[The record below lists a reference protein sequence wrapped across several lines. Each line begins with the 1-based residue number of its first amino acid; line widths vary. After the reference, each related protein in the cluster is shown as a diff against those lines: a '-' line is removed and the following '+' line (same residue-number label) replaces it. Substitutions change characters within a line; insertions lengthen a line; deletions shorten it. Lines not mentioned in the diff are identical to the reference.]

1 MSQTD
6 ELLEEYS
13 EYSTS
18 TSTSTDGESS
28 DDGGGTGRFG
38 RLRNR
43 TGSLFSPRHFLLALA
58 LTVGGLLV
66 GGLVPLIPGV
76 GLLGVAIAGFV
87 VGLISEKRRYLEVGA
102 AGAVAAGLGLVLSSL
117 NLVLLA
123 GLRGQAPELAVI
135 GAGAGV
141 VVALLG
147 HYFGRDLRDGLT
159 RDI

>member
-18 TSTSTDGESS
+18 RTTDGESS
-28 DDGGGTGRFG
+28 DGGRGGGRSRLG
-38 RLRNR
+38 RLRGR
-43 TGSLFSPRHFLLALA
+43 SVRLFSPRHFLLALA
-58 LTVGGLLV
+58 LTVGGLLL
-66 GGLVPLIPGV
+66 GGLVPLIPGI
-76 GLLGVAIAGFV
+76 GILGVALAGFV
-87 VGLISEKRRYLEVGA
+87 MGLLSERRRYLEVGA

-123 GLRGQAPELAVI
+123 GLRGQAPELAAV

-141 VVALLG
+141 VVALVG